1 MKKFINFIEEKGE
14 AVDATDM
21 PKLQQLI
28 RLGLADSKDLALI
41 KRTIMKM
48 DSGEELTMKEK
59 KMAEKLAKILLDKVI
74 GNKVIYNL
82 VRQGLGRESV
92 QEDLDE
98 NARRDAMAAIRRD
111 KDFRDKDD
119 EDDVA
124 TDADRAAAKKN
135 PIMQLRKIS
144 DIEGGEMEFT
154 NRKKMKVSKVDAD
167 KILRA
172 FGTIQ
177 KSLDKQKFQTLIG
190 RSPEDFKKILKI
202 LR

>member
-124 TDADRAAAKKN
+124 SDADRAAAKKN
-135 PIMQLRKIS
+135 PVMQLRKIS
-144 DIEGGEMEFT
+144 DIEGGDMEFA

-172 FGTIQ
+172 FDTIQ

>member
-82 VRQGLGRESV
+82 VRQGLGKESV

>member
-1 MKKFINFIEEKGE
+1 MEEKGE

-82 VRQGLGRESV
+82 VRQGLGKESV

-124 TDADRAAAKKN
+124 SDADRAAAKKN

>member
-82 VRQGLGRESV
+82 VRQGLGKESV

-119 EDDVA
+119 EDEVA
-124 TDADRAAAKKN
+124 SDADRAAAKKN